1 MISDLMIS
9 DQDRKTKKQV
19 KSILVYVKYIYIIQK
34 ENMTL
39 HMLDAQLKYSFLL
52 VESTIIWQVTQNAKN
67 LTMKTPLI
75 YNND

>member
-1 MISDLMIS
+1 MIS

>member
-1 MISDLMIS
+1 MIS

-34 ENMTL
+34 ENVTL
-39 HMLDAQLKYSFLL
+39 HMLDAQLKYSFLS

-67 LTMKTPLI
+67 LTMKIPLI
-75 YNND
+75 YNKQ